1 MKQDEKRLLIV
12 DGYNVIR
19 ATAPYREIAGR
30 DDMESARSALISD
43 VAGFVQG
50 ERRATVVFDGAG
62 NPQSSGLPHDVCGVT
77 VIFSPHRM
85 TADSVIERLA
95 RTAREDGIEVEVVT
109 SDAQTQWTVLGE
121 SVVRTSSSAFGTE
134 ISWDKDELREYG
146 TRGQGRVPLAD
157 RLDAGLRAR
166 LERWA
171 RGED

>member
-1 MKQDEKRLLIV
+1 MRLLII

-19 ATAPYREIAGR
+19 ATEPYRDIAER
-30 DDMESARSALISD
+30 DDLESARSALVSD
-43 VAGFVQG
+43 VAGYVHG

-62 NPQSSGLPHDVCGVT
+62 NPRSSGEPHEVCGVT
-77 VIFSPHRM
+77 VIYSPHGM

-95 RTAREDGIEVEVVT
+95 RAARADGFEVEVVT

-134 ISWDKDELREYG
+134 MSWDKEELREHG
-146 TRGQGRVPLAD
+146 TQGRGRVPIAD
-157 RLDAGLRAR
+157 RLDADLRDR

-171 RGED
+171 RGEDRDRG